1 MIILTLYE
9 VAKELQLADEKIWG
23 LTTLNDVKLNKK
35 FIYRAKTPIRADLA
49 LEYNYNEQKIKEWF
63 KGCSNPKKQQVTL
76 TQLLNNPQTPQNA
89 INIHADVKKSKVLL
103 FDFEK
108 NYDTTW
114 NRFFANLPFKYL
126 EYSKNGGKHAIVP
139 ISDEL
144 LNKKEY
150 QELFKEKAIYKFA
163 TTSTKHSGVELIL
176 NNHFLTFT
184 QNEINLTPNAN
195 NEQGIVELLDRLVKN
210 IKIKKIKQKL
220 DTEKLKANKPKDIE
234 SLAKYAFSPKQQQE
248 IKQQIYSLYIN
259 IGDTSLVE
267 EQALKFMY
275 EQYKNNL
282 DHGFYYFKEIKATV
296 QPLHKLSQNET
307 IFWLLV
313 NLAEKNLKPRD
324 KWYHH
329 KIKNMIYLHYWVK
342 RCLEKY

>member
-184 QNEINLTPNAN
+184 QNEINLTPNTN

-248 IKQQIYSLYIN
+248 IKQQIYSLYAN
-259 IGDTSLVE
+259 IGDTSTVE
-267 EQALKFMY
+267 YKALEFMY
-275 EQYKNNL
+275 EQYKDNL
-282 DHGFYYFKEIKATV
+282 DHGFYHFEKIKTIV
-296 QPLHKLSQNET
+296 QPLNKLSQNET

-329 KIKNMIYLHYWVK
+329 KIKNMIYLHYIVK
-342 RCLEKY
+342 SCLEKD